1 MGASKKSLMRYRLI
15 DEAINSKSSPFPS
28 LTKIIEHV
36 NENLAD
42 LMEDTSVSKRTV
54 QKDLH
59 DMRFSD
65 ELGFFAPIEYD
76 QAKRGY
82 YYDDEHF
89 SISKM
94 PLREEERGV
103 IEWVANMLARYEDMP
118 MFSNFRHITQKIF
131 DALNIHSGI
140 ENDQL
145 LESAIQFDAP
155 HEATGNHWLAP
166 ISEAIKHYKK
176 LRLSYQPFGSD
187 VSHQR
192 VVHPYI
198 LREFKSRW
206 YLIGFSETSGELRT
220 YALDRMGQVDL
231 LDQSFPVDTSF
242 DRKKY
247 FQYSFGIYNLKDK
260 EPQNVVLQIDKIQG
274 QYLLTRPLH
283 HTQEL
288 VFEGKDHIKL
298 TMKIF
303 ISEDF
308 IMEILSYGDKVK
320 VLEPSDLVSEIQG
333 RISRAAQKYMTG

>member
-1 MGASKKSLMRYRLI
+1 MRYRLI
-15 DEAINSKSSPFPS
+15 DEAINSKSSPYPS
-28 LTKIIEHV
+28 LNKIIEHV
-36 NENLAD
+36 NESLAD
-42 LMEDTSVSKRTV
+42 LMEDTSVSRRTV

-65 ELGFFAPIEYD
+65 ELGYFAPIEYD
-76 QAKRGY
+76 QGKRGY

-166 ISEAIKHYKK
+166 VSESIKHYRK
-176 LRLSYQPFGSD
+176 LRIDYQPFGSD
-187 VSHQR
+187 AIHQR
-192 VVHPYI
+192 TVHPYI

-206 YLIGFSETSGELRT
+206 YLIGFSESSGELRT
-220 YALDRMGQVDL
+220 YALDRIAELQKL
-231 LDQSFPVDTSF
+231 EQSFPVDTSF

-247 FQYSFGIYNLKDK
+247 FQYSFGIYSLKDK
-260 EPQNVVLQIDKIQG
+260 EPQKVVLEIDKIQG

-288 VFEGKDHIKL
+288 LSVEKDLMKL

-308 IMEILSYGDKVK
+308 IMEILSYGDRVK
-320 VLEPSDLVSEIQG
+320 VLEPSDLVSDIRS
-333 RISRAAQKYMTG
+333 RILRAAEKYGAS

>member
-1 MGASKKSLMRYRLI
+1 MRYRLI
-15 DEAINSKSSPFPS
+15 DEAINSKSSPYPS
-28 LTKIIEHV
+28 LKKIIEHV
-36 NENLAD
+36 NESLAD
-42 LMEDTSVSKRTV
+42 LMEDTSVSRRTV

-59 DMRFSD
+59 DMRFSE

-76 QAKRGY
+76 QGRKGY

-89 SISKM
+89 SISKL
-94 PLREEERGV
+94 PLKEEERGV
-103 IEWVANMLARYEDMP
+103 IEWVANMLSRYEDMP

-155 HEATGNHWLAP
+155 HEATGNHWLSP
-166 ISEAIKHYKK
+166 ISEAIKHYRKI
-176 LRLSYQPFGSD
+176 RVEYQPFGSD
-187 VSHQR
+187 KVHIR

-220 YALDRMGQVDL
+220 YALDRMPGVEVMEQN
-231 LDQSFPVDTSF
+231 FPVDTSF

-260 EPQNVVLQIDKIQG
+260 EPQEVVLEIDKIQG

-283 HTQEL
+283 HTQKKLSE
-288 VFEGKDHIKL
+288 ENGRMKL

-308 IMEILSYGDKVK
+308 IMEILSYGDRVK
-320 VLEPSDLVSEIQG
+320 VLEPSDLVDDVRE
-333 RISRAAQKYMTG
+333 RIKRAAEKYGPA